1 MGAPVVSAGAALA
14 LRGLV
19 VGYKG
24 RGLLPPIDAEVHPGE
39 VWALI
44 GRNGSGKST
53 LLKTLIGLLQ
63 PVRGRLAWGRGVR
76 ASYVPQRGD
85 FDDAVP
91 ARALDVVR
99 AGVDRGASFLDP
111 LYPFRRRAAVQRALR
126 DTGSEALQQAPFA
139 QLSEGQKQRVWL
151 ARGLASEP
159 GLILLDEPTSALDAV
174 AERASFALLDGLRQE
189 RGLAVLIATHQM
201 ASLPSFATHALLVD
215 RDDQVVLA
223 GPIGEIL
230 RSPTYALRYGAA
242 HGALPQEGPSPQA
255 AP

>member
-1 MGAPVVSAGAALA
+1 MSSEPALA

-24 RGLLPPIDAEVHPGE
+24 RGLLPPIEAEVRRGE
-39 VWALI
+39 LWALI

-53 LLKTLIGLLQ
+53 LLKTLIGLLP

-85 FDDAVP
+85 YDDAVP
-91 ARALDVVR
+91 ARAIDMVR

-111 LYPFRRRAAVQRALR
+111 LYPFRRRAAVHRAMR
-126 DTGSEALQQAPFA
+126 DTGCEALAPAPFA

-159 GLILLDEPTSALDAV
+159 GFILLDEPTSALDAV
-174 AERASFALLDGLRQE
+174 AERASFDLLNGLRRE

-223 GPIGEIL
+223 GPIDEIL
-230 RSPTYALRYGAA
+230 RSPTYALRYGEP
-242 HGALPQEGPSPQA
+242 HGALAPAPPAPEA